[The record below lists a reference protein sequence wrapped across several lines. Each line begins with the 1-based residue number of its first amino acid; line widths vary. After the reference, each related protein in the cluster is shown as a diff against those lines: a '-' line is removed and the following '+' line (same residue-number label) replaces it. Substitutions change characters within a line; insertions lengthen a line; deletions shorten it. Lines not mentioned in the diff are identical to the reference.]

1 MSSTTN
7 YNGGLDMS
15 SSENIKFDFD
25 SVIIGQNSGEKL
37 YTSSSINNNLNVFI
51 GINSGINADNISKT
65 ILIGENSGYYLN
77 NSKENILIGKYNNN
91 RIDKI
96 ENTNIIGNN
105 NNVSDNNIY
114 YTNIYGTRNNINT
127 NYKNN
132 IYGNYN
138 LVNNTSN
145 SLIIGNSNNIINTNL
160 YNNYIYIGNNLQDN
174 NEIITN
180 IDNIL
185 LKNIDNTIFIGNKNK
200 VGVGYQNN
208 DINNSIF
215 NNDNF
220 LYIKNGLTTCNITFN
235 NSNNRSLVLKAN
247 NNLLRN
253 IEYVLPDNINNYNI
267 NSNYFLSV
275 NDINELYWHE
285 NTHPIDFINTSN
297 YIRRLEYI
305 TERFSIFD
313 KETLELNNN
322 LYINGILTVENL
334 NISGGTVYLTHDD
347 IDHFQGPQGARG
359 LKGDKG
365 DTGLQGIQGLQ
376 GPPGDGI
383 SDISYNNIM
392 GTLTFTTDNGNN
404 FTTED
409 IRGRDGDGITSI
421 FYNPQRNSLIIN
433 GTKES
438 LNLETG
444 SLKGNTGDIGPQGPI
459 GPQGLK
465 GDNMSEIIFK
475 DTSNNILAQVGD
487 ITYGTTDIVVPQGL
501 KGDKGD
507 KGDRG
512 DRGPRGFSL
521 SQGKNIVIDN
531 RNIISVDFS
540 NIENSLSII
549 STNSSNID
557 IRLNNLPTSEPL
569 ESGRLWNDE
578 GFLKIKS

>member
-1 MSSTTN
+1 MSGTTN
-7 YNGGLDMS
+7 YIGGLDTS
-15 SSENIKFDFD
+15 SSENIKFDFN
-25 SVIIGQNSGEKL
+25 SVIIGQNSGDKL
-37 YTSSSINNNLNVFI
+37 YTSSSTNNNLNVFI

-65 ILIGENSGYYLN
+65 ILIGENSGYNLN

-91 RIDKI
+91 IINKI

-105 NNVSDNNIY
+105 NNISDSNIY
-114 YTNIYGTRNNINT
+114 YTNIYGIGNNINI

-138 LVNNTSN
+138 LINNTSN

-160 YNNYIYIGNNLQDN
+160 YNNYIYIGNNLHDN

-185 LKNIDNTIFIGNKNK
+185 LKNIDNSILIGNENK
-200 VGVGYQNN
+200 VGIGYQNN

-215 NNDNF
+215 NNDNY
-220 LYIKNGLTTCNITFN
+220 LYIKNGLTTSNITFN
-235 NSNNRSLVLKAN
+235 NSDNKSLVLKAN
-247 NNLLRN
+247 NNLLSN
-253 IEYVLPDNINNYNI
+253 IEYVLPNNINNYNI

-275 NDINELYWHE
+275 NDINELYWYE
-285 NTHPIDFINTSN
+285 NTVPNDFLNTSN

-313 KETLELNNN
+313 EETLELNNDFN
-322 LYINGILTVENL
+322 IKGILTVEKL

-347 IDHFQGPQGARG
+347 IDHFQGPQGLRG

-365 DTGLQGIQGLQ
+365 DRGLQGIQGET
-376 GPPGDGI
+376 GPSGNGI

-421 FYNPQRNSLIIN
+421 FYNPQNNSLIIN
-433 GTKES
+433 GTKEY
-438 LNLETG
+438 LNLVTG
-444 SLKGNTGDIGPQGPI
+444 SLKGNTGDTGPQGPT

-475 DTSNNILAQVGD
+475 DTSNNILAQIGD
-487 ITYGTTDIVVPQGL
+487 DTYGSIDIVVPQGL
-501 KGDKGD
+501 KGEKGDKGD

-512 DRGPRGFSL
+512 PRGFSL
-521 SQGKNIVIDN
+521 TAGKNIVIDDN
-531 RNIISVDFS
+531 DIISVDF
-540 NIENSLSII
+540 NDIENSLSII
-549 STNSSNID
+549 STNNSNID
-557 IRLNNLPTSEPL
+557 IRLNNLPTSEPQ
-569 ESGRLWNDE
+569 ESGRLWNDN
-578 GFLKIKS
+578 GFLRIKS

>member
-1 MSSTTN
+1 MSTATN
-7 YNGGLDMS
+7 YTGDIDISSLD
-15 SSENIKFDFD
+15 NIKFDFN
-25 SVIIGQNSGEKL
+25 SVIIGQNSGDKL
-37 YTSSSINNNLNVFI
+37 YESSSINNNLNVFI
-51 GINSGINADNISKT
+51 GINSGSDANNISKT
-65 ILIGENSGYYLN
+65 ILIGENSGYSLT

-91 RIDKI
+91 KIDKI

-105 NNVSDNNIY
+105 NNLSDNNIY
-114 YTNIYGTRNNINT
+114 YTNIYGTSNNINT

-145 SLIIGNSNNIINTNL
+145 SLIIGNSNNIINRKL

-185 LKNIDNTIFIGNKNK
+185 LKNIDNIILIGNENK
-200 VGVGYQNN
+200 VGIGYQNN
-208 DINNSIF
+208 DITDSIF
-215 NNDNF
+215 NNDNI
-220 LYIKNGLTTCNITFN
+220 LYIKNGLTTSNITFN
-235 NSNNRSLVLKAN
+235 NSDNRSLVLKAN
-247 NNLLRN
+247 NNLLHN

-285 NTHPIDFINTSN
+285 NTHPIDFLNTSN

-305 TERFSIFD
+305 TERFSILD
-313 KETLELNNN
+313 EETLELNSN
-322 LYINGILTVENL
+322 LYINGILTVEKL

-365 DTGLQGIQGLQ
+365 EKGDKGDRGDR
-376 GPPGDGI
+376 GPSGNGI

-409 IRGRDGDGITSI
+409 IRGIDGDGITSI
-421 FYNPQRNSLIIN
+421 LYNPQNNSLIIKCTN
-433 GTKES
+433 ES

-444 SLKGNTGDIGPQGPI
+444 SLKGNTGDTGQQGPI

-465 GDNMSEIIFK
+465 GDNMSEIFFK
-475 DTSNNILAQVGD
+475 DTSNNILARVGD
-487 ITYGTTDIVVPQGL
+487 NTYGTIDIVVPQGL
-501 KGDKGD
+501 KGEKGD

-521 SQGKNIVIDN
+521 TEGKNIVIDN
-531 RNIISVDFS
+531 RNIISVDFN
-540 NIENSLSII
+540 NIENSLSIV

-557 IRLNNLPTSEPL
+557 IRLNNLPTSEPQ
-569 ESGRLWNDE
+569 ESGRLWNQG
-578 GFLKIKS
+578 GFLRIKS

>member
-7 YNGGLDMS
+7 YIGGLDTS
-15 SSENIKFDFD
+15 SSENIKFDFN
-25 SVIIGQNSGEKL
+25 SVIIGQNSGDNL

-51 GINSGINADNISKT
+51 GINSGNNADNISKT
-65 ILIGENSGYYLN
+65 ILIGENTGYNLN

-105 NNVSDNNIY
+105 NNISDNDIY
-114 YTNIYGTRNNINT
+114 YTNIYGTSNNINT
-127 NYKNN
+127 NYENN

-145 SLIIGNSNNIINTNL
+145 SLIIGNSNNIINTKL
-160 YNNYIYIGNNLQDN
+160 YNNYIYIGNNLHDN

-185 LKNIDNTIFIGNKNK
+185 LKNIDNRILIGNENK
-200 VGVGYQNN
+200 VGIGYQNN
-208 DINNSIF
+208 AITDSIF
-215 NNDNF
+215 DNNNY
-220 LYIKNGLTTCNITFN
+220 LYIKNGLTTSNITFN
-235 NSNNRSLVLKAN
+235 NSNNKSLVLKAN
-247 NNLLRN
+247 NNLLGN
-253 IEYVLPDNINNYNI
+253 IEYILPDNINNYNI

-275 NDINELYWHE
+275 NDINELYWYE
-285 NTHPIDFINTSN
+285 NTVPNDFLNTSN

-313 KETLELNNN
+313 EETLELNNN
-322 LYINGILTVENL
+322 LYINGILTVEKL

-347 IDHFQGPQGARG
+347 IDHFQGPAGPRG

-365 DTGLQGIQGLQ
+365 ERGLQGIQGET
-376 GPPGDGI
+376 GPAGNGI
-383 SDISYNNIM
+383 SDISYNNIF
-392 GTLTFTTDNGNN
+392 GKLKFTTDNGNE
-404 FTTED
+404 FTTGD
-409 IRGRDGDGITSI
+409 IRGRDGDSITSI
-421 FYNPQRNSLIIN
+421 SYNGQSNNLIIN

-438 LNLETG
+438 LNLVTG
-444 SLKGNTGDIGPQGPI
+444 SLKGNTGDTGPQGPE

-475 DTSNNILAQVGD
+475 DTNYNILAQIGD
-487 ITYGTTDIVVPQGL
+487 DTYGTTDIIIPQGL

-512 DRGPRGFSL
+512 EKGPRGFS
-521 SQGKNIVIDN
+521 STAGKNIIIDN
-531 RNIISVDFS
+531 NIISVNFS

-549 STNSSNID
+549 STNNSNID
-557 IRLNNLPTSEPL
+557 IRLNNLPTSEPE
-569 ESGRLWNDE
+569 ESGRLWNE
-578 GFLKIKS
+578 NGFLRIKS